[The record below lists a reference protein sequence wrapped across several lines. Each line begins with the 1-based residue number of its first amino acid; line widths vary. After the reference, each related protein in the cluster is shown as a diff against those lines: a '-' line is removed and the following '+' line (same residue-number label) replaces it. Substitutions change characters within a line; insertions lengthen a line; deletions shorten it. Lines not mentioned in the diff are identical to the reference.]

1 VTPTPSSGTVLSRIG
16 EIQAPLPAAGAVL
29 IGLVALAAVSL
40 QEIWL
45 IVRHVNTIAHEGA
58 HAVTGSALGH
68 RVDWVR
74 LNPDA
79 TGATQRSGG
88 KLGGNVTASFAG
100 YLGPSLFGLGAAKL
114 IEVGHSVAVLW
125 LALLLLILLLFVLR
139 RVFSFVPV
147 IATGLVIYLIARYGS
162 VGAEAIAAY
171 AITWFLLLSGVRV
184 VLDHNL
190 SAGDAGNLASMTHIG
205 RAFWVLLWLVGS
217 IAAVAIGGALLV

>member
-1 VTPTPSSGTVLSRIG
+1 MTPTPSFGTVLSRIG
-16 EIQAPLPAAGAVL
+16 EIQTPLSAAGAVL

-45 IVRHVNTIAHEGA
+45 IARHVNTIAHEGA
-58 HAVTGSALGH
+58 HAIAGSAVGQ
-68 RVDWVR
+68 RIRGVT
-74 LNPDA
+74 LNPNA
-79 TGATQRSGG
+79 TGGTLTAGG
-88 KLGGNVTASFAG
+88 KATGNLTVGFVG

-125 LALLLLILLLFVLR
+125 LTLILLILLLFVLR
-139 RVFSFVPV
+139 KVFSYVPV

-162 VGAEAIAAY
+162 VGADAIAAY
-171 AITWFLLLSGVRV
+171 LITWFLLLSGVRV

-190 SAGDAGNLASMTHIG
+190 NAVDAGNLAELTHIG